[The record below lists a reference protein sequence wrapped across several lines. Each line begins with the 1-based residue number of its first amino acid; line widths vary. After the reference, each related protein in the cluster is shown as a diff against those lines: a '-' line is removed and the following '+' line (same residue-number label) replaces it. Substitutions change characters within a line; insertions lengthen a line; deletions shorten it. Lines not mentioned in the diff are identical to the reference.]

1 MSSPKKNEAK
11 QDYLKR
17 CTDAGVKDGK
27 DKRGAFAACNAVW
40 DSQHNAALTVTV
52 PVELTAMP
60 AVKLADGSEESPRGF
75 LITAKTG
82 KPVQRGYY
90 ALAID
95 MAGIRTEPKMP
106 ILRQHEAERV
116 VGFGQAYKD
125 GDNLYIEGEFSRV
138 TKDALEVLQL
148 ADEGFPWQASVGIW
162 PDQYKILESEK
173 ETETVNGYEVRGPAV
188 IYQKSHVRET
198 SFVALGAD
206 PDTAA
211 IALSEDLDHGVETIE
226 RSQSMDKE
234 QLKKEHPELFEAITS
249 EAFQLGQTTE
259 RGRVVELLE
268 AGADPAATLTAVKEG
283 TGTAEAF
290 KAFYAA
296 EKQKRADG
304 LRELANQATP
314 PQGSEQ
320 PAMPS
325 GEETA
330 DRKVARMASAMA
342 KEKKIGISE
351 AIHRVLAGDKKL
363 AAEYQALTSR

>member
-1 MSSPKKNEAK
+1 MNDPKKNEAK

-17 CTDAGVKDGK
+17 CTDAAVKAGK
-27 DKRGAFAACNAVW
+27 DRRGAFAACNAVW
-40 DSQHNAALTVTV
+40 DSKHNASLAVTV
-52 PVELTAMP
+52 PVSITALS
-60 AVKLADGSEESPRGF
+60 AEQLAAGGDDARRGF

-90 ALAID
+90 VLAID
-95 MAGIRTEPKMP
+95 MAGVRTDPKMP
-106 ILRQHEAERV
+106 ILHEHERDRV

-125 GDNLYIEGEFSRV
+125 GDNLFIEGEFSKV

-162 PDQYKILESEK
+162 PDQYKILESKK
-173 ETETVNGYEVRGPAV
+173 EVETVNGYEVRGPAIV
-188 IYQKSHVRET
+188 YQKSHVREV

-211 IALSEDLDHGVETIE
+211 IALSEDLDPGVEITQ
-226 RSQSMDKE
+226 RSEPMDKE

-268 AGADPAATLTAVKEG
+268 AGADPVATLTAVKEG
-283 TGTAEAF
+283 TGAAEAF

-304 LRELANQATP
+304 LQNLAALAP
-314 PQGSEQ
+314 ASQGSEP
-320 PAMPS
+320 PAEPAPQS
-325 GEETA
+325 GDA
-330 DRKVARMASAMA
+330 ALMAAARKF
-342 KEKKIGISE
+342 
-351 AIHRVLAGDKKL
+351 
-363 AAEYQALTSR
+363 AAENGLSLEKALDQVKVSRPDLVRSWKPVV